1 MAILSR
7 LRPRLTIP
15 VCALVIGGGFALAE
29 AQPKT
34 AITISPD
41 AVWVYYTSL
50 CARPGDASECT
61 VVQTSQRPTFGSHQ
75 ACSAHR
81 DSDLGREPNPRLMG
95 SCQKQHEA

>member
-1 MAILSR
+1 MAILNR

-15 VCALVIGGGFALAE
+15 LGVLLIGGGFALADV
-29 AQPKT
+29 QPRT

-61 VVQTSQRPTFGSHQ
+61 PVQTVRRPSFESHQ
-75 ACSAHR
+75 ACAAHR
-81 DSDLGREPNPRLMG
+81 DEDLGREANPRLMG